1 MSRSSSSVA
10 ACWPAWHY
18 LAFCLEPWSHSE
30 TRPSVYF
37 HTDYR
42 LPDSTWPGLGLALV
56 AFAWPCPLFCIP
68 TSPSD
73 LQPISSSS
81 HRAAEHHMH
90 AIDDNDDDDDD
101 VDGSRSLS
109 LSHRATRSLLR
120 PTTRRVL
127 HTANRIPLTARHR
140 LRHVVECGQRLT
152 GDLLHHAEAFTWC
165 SASAGK
171 VYPSM
176 YRKVC

>member
-10 ACWPAWHY
+10 ACWPAWDY

-90 AIDDNDDDDDD
+90 AIDDNDDDDD

-109 LSHRATRSLLR
+109 LSPAHSLAAPSHHPPRPAHRKPYPTDSATSCTPR
-120 PTTRRVL
+120 RRV
-127 HTANRIPLTARHR
+127 R
-140 LRHVVECGQRLT
+140 
-152 GDLLHHAEAFTWC
+152 
-165 SASAGK
+165 SAIDW
-171 VYPSM
+171 
-176 YRKVC
+176 

>member
-10 ACWPAWHY
+10 ACWPAWDY

-56 AFAWPCPLFCIP
+56 AFCLALPSFFAYRLLPP
-68 TSPSD
+68 TFS
-73 LQPISSSS
+73 LY
-81 HRAAEHHMH
+81 HRHHIAQLSNEHHMH
-90 AIDDNDDDDDD
+90 AIDDNDDNDD
-101 VDGSRSLS
+101 VDGS
-109 LSHRATRSLLR
+109 LSHRPTRSLLR
-120 PTTRRVL
+120 PTIRRVL

-140 LRHVVECGQRLT
+140 LRHVVECGQR
-152 GDLLHHAEAFTWC
+152 
-165 SASAGK
+165 
-171 VYPSM
+171 
-176 YRKVC
+176 

>member
-10 ACWPAWHY
+10 AWWPAWDY

-90 AIDDNDDDDDD
+90 AIDDDDDD

-109 LSHRATRSLLR
+109 LSPAHSLAAPSHHPPRPAHR
-120 PTTRRVL
+120 
-127 HTANRIPLTARHR
+127 NRIPLTARHR
-140 LRHVVECGQRLT
+140 LRHVVECGQI
-152 GDLLHHAEAFTWC
+152 DW
-165 SASAGK
+165 
-171 VYPSM
+171 
-176 YRKVC
+176 

>member
-10 ACWPAWHY
+10 ACWPAWDY

-56 AFAWPCPLFCIP
+56 AFCLALPSFFAYRLLPP
-68 TSPSD
+68 TFS
-73 LQPISSSS
+73 LY
-81 HRAAEHHMH
+81 HRHHIAQLSNEHHMH
-90 AIDDNDDDDDD
+90 AIDDNDDNDD

-109 LSHRATRSLLR
+109 LTGPLARCSVPPPAASCTPQTVSH
-120 PTTRRVL
+120 
-127 HTANRIPLTARHR
+127 
-140 LRHVVECGQRLT
+140 
-152 GDLLHHAEAFTWC
+152 
-165 SASAGK
+165 
-171 VYPSM
+171 
-176 YRKVC
+176 

>member
-10 ACWPAWHY
+10 ACWPAWDY

-56 AFAWPCPLFCIP
+56 AFAWPCPLFAYRLLPP
-68 TSPSD
+68 TFS
-73 LQPISSSS
+73 LY
-81 HRAAEHHMH
+81 HRHHIAQLSNEHHMH
-90 AIDDNDDDDDD
+90 AIDDNDDDDD

-109 LSHRATRSLLR
+109 LSPAHSLAAPSHHPPRPAHRKPYPTDSATSSTPR
-120 PTTRRVL
+120 RRV
-127 HTANRIPLTARHR
+127 R
-140 LRHVVECGQRLT
+140 
-152 GDLLHHAEAFTWC
+152 
-165 SASAGK
+165 SAIDW
-171 VYPSM
+171 
-176 YRKVC
+176 